1 MKKIFVTVIL
11 GIIIING
18 SGVLACT
25 GITSSNEMTTLMG
38 NNEDYIDPDTYIW
51 FKPSISGKYGCS
63 FVGYNGFWAQGGI
76 NEKGLC
82 FDGFGTPFNPY
93 YVNSENKPLYRN
105 GNLAEKALEEC
116 QNISE
121 LVNLFDQYY
130 FPALQIS
137 QLFFV
142 DKEGNSVIIGGD
154 ANIFKEN
161 NFQVCTNYFL
171 IHPELG
177 GYPCWRYNTAF
188 QMLEQSDEISIDL
201 FKNILDA
208 VHIEQYSPTQYS
220 NIYDLKNG
228 LIYLYYYHDFDNS
241 IILDLEE
248 ELNQGEHYYQ
258 IPALFNNNSSPNKPS
273 ELIGSIQCI
282 VGEIYNYSTSTVD
295 PNGDQIFYLF
305 DWDDESDSGWIGPYE
320 SSEEVIA
327 SHTWDKRGD
336 FAIRVKAKDEH
347 GAESEWS
354 DSLIVSMP
362 KNRFL
367 KNIDLFRLSEWFKIP
382 FPFFNFLLDSLEGKI

>member
-1 MKKIFVTVIL
+1 MI
-11 GIIIING
+11 
-18 SGVLACT
+18 
-25 GITSSNEMTTLMG
+25 TLMG

-51 FKPSISGKYGCS
+51 FNPSETEKFGCS

-93 YVNSENKPLYRN
+93 YVNNGNKPVYRN

-154 ANIFKEN
+154 VNTYKER
-161 NFQVCTNYFL
+161 NFQVCTNFFQA
-171 IHPELG
+171 HPELG
-177 GYPCWRYNTAF
+177 GYPCWRYDTAF

-208 VHIEQYSPTQYS
+208 VHIEQFSPTQYS

-228 LIYLYYYHDFDNS
+228 LIYLYYYHDFNNVIVLNLS
-241 IILDLEE
+241 E
-248 ELNQGEHYYQ
+248 ELEMGYHSYS
-258 IPALFNNNSSPNKPS
+258 IPSLFLDDSESPSKPS
-273 ELIGSIQCI
+273 KPEGISIGKS
-282 VGEIYNYSTSTVD
+282 GNEYYYSTSSDD
-295 PNGDQIFYLF
+295 PNGDNLFYLF
-305 DWDDESDSGWIGPYE
+305 DWGDLSVEEWFGPFESGV
-320 SSEEVIA
+320 VINI
-327 SHTWDKRGD
+327 SHIWNCEGEYN
-336 FAIRVKAKDEH
+336 IRVKAKDTD
-347 GAESEWS
+347 GYESDWS
-354 DSLIVSMP
+354 DSLSVSMP
-362 KNRFL
+362 KTMSINKFNL
-367 KNIDLFRLSEWFKIP
+367 WLFRLIQR
-382 FPFFNFLLDSLEGKI
+382 FPILEFLL

>member
-1 MKKIFVTVIL
+1 MKKKLLITIVIIL
-11 GIIIING
+11 FSIHSNIV
-18 SGVLACT
+18 SACT
-25 GITSSNEMTTLMG
+25 GITSSNEMITLMG

-63 FVGYNGFWAQGGI
+63 FVGYKGFWAQGGI

-93 YVNSENKPLYRN
+93 YVNTENKPVYRN

-161 NFQVCTNYFL
+161 NFQVCTNYFQ

-208 VHIEQYSPTQYS
+208 VHIEKYYPTQYS

-228 LIYLYYYHDFDNS
+228 LIYLYYYHDFDYS
-241 IILDLEE
+241 IILNLEE

-258 IPALFNNNSSPNKPS
+258 IPSLFNNNNPPNKPS
-273 ELIGSIQCI
+273 KPS
-282 VGEIYNYSTSTVD
+282 GEINGKTGEEYIYTTSTTD
-295 PNGDQIFYLF
+295 PDNDNVYYLF
-305 DWDDESDSGWIGPYE
+305 DWGNGMTSFIQGPYE
-320 SSEEVIA
+320 SGEECSGSGI
-327 SHTWDKRGD
+327 WFEEGNYEIK
-336 FAIRVKAKDEH
+336 VKAIDEH
-347 GAESEWS
+347 GAESDWS
-354 DSLIVSMP
+354 DPLSISMP
-362 KNRFL
+362 KSKSINEF
-367 KNIDLFRLSEWFKIP
+367 NPWIFRLIQR
-382 FPFFNFLLDSLEGKI
+382 FPILEYLF